1 MPGRLV
7 ATILTA
13 AAIAAL
19 PAAADAATLSTQGN
33 VLVYRGDGAE
43 PNSPALALDE
53 STGKL
58 TIEDS
63 MASAI
68 APGPCEPGVL
78 DYIVICDIPAG
89 GLRFDLGDG
98 GDHLVV
104 PDGLGALP
112 ITVSLG
118 EGIDLYAGPSSGTTP
133 PASVDGGGGNDVL
146 DGGAQAD
153 VLRGGPGQDTIN
165 GRSGA
170 DRLYGDDG
178 DDDLK
183 GDGGDAPGADLVDG
197 GGGIDTING
206 EWEGSTPID
215 VSLDGVANDGRSGEG
230 DNVTN
235 VEKIW
240 TTARGKVAGSAGNDD
255 IYLFPAASGSTI
267 LGLGGD
273 DVVKGGDGDETIDG
287 GAGADSV
294 IGGRGNDTLIGG
306 AGPDRIFGDNDAG
319 GCGPIIC
326 SIQSGSDTI
335 EARDGERDV
344 IDCGVGNDTARV
356 DAGDVV
362 SNCETVETG
371 GSPSGGDGS
380 GGGGSIGDRAVGLRL
395 PNRLSLRT
403 LAAGDVRIGVACRAT
418 CVVSGRLVAPR
429 SLKRRLKLDSR
440 RIVAAATAR
449 RTAAGNATLRLRAQ
463 RRSRGR
469 VKKLR
474 RATLTLVVTV
484 TEGNAKR
491 TTTRALRFRR

>member
-1 MPGRLV
+1 MRAGRLG
-7 ATILTA
+7 LHRD
-13 AAIAAL
+13 L
-19 PAAADAATLSTQGN
+19 RHPS
-33 VLVYRGDGAE
+33 
-43 PNSPALALDE
+43 
-53 STGKL
+53 
-58 TIEDS
+58 
-63 MASAI
+63 
-68 APGPCEPGVL
+68 
-78 DYIVICDIPAG
+78 G

-153 VLRGGPGQDTIN
+153 VLHGGPGQDTIN

-240 TTARGKVAGSAGNDD
+240 TAARGKVAGSAGNDD

-344 IDCGVGNDTARV
+344 IDCGVGNDTVRV

-371 GSPSGGDGS
+371 GSPAGGS
-380 GGGGSIGDRAVGLRL
+380 GGVRRRRFNRRPGRGAEAAQQALAADAGRGLCADRRRVPSHVRGLR
-395 PNRLSLRT
+395 P
-403 LAAGDVRIGVACRAT
+403 
-418 CVVSGRLVAPR
+418 
-429 SLKRRLKLDSR
+429 
-440 RIVAAATAR
+440 AR
-449 RTAAGNATLRLRAQ
+449 RSPVAQAQAEARQPPHRGCGHGAPHRRGNATLRLRAQ
-463 RRSRGR
+463 RRYRGR

>member
-1 MPGRLV
+1 VPGRLV

-19 PAAADAATLSTQGN
+19 PATADAATLSLQGD

-43 PNSPALALDE
+43 GNSPSMQLE
-53 STGKL
+53 PTGEL
-58 TIEDS
+58 RIEDP
-63 MASAI
+63 SADAV
-68 APGPCEPGVL
+68 APGPCTTGVF
-78 DYIVICDIPAG
+78 DYLVICDVPAG
-89 GLRFDLGDG
+89 GVRFELGAGGDNLTVADDLGAFPIAVSLGDG
-98 GDHLVV
+98 LD
-104 PDGLGALP
+104 
-112 ITVSLG
+112 T
-118 EGIDLYAGPSSGTTP
+118 YAGPSSGTTT
-133 PASVDGGGGNDVL
+133 PASVDGGAGDDTL
-146 DGGAQAD
+146 TGGAQAD
-153 VLRGGPGQDTIN
+153 VLRGGPGRDTVN
-165 GRSGA
+165 GKGGA

-206 EWEGSTPID
+206 EWEGSAPID
-215 VSLDGVANDGRSGEG
+215 VSLDGLANDGRSGEG
-230 DNVTN
+230 DNITN

-294 IGGRGNDTLIGG
+294 IGGRGNDTLTGG

-356 DAGDVV
+356 DAADVV

-371 GSPSGGDGS
+371 GSPPGGGS
-380 GGGGSIGDRAVGLRL
+380 GGGGSTGGQAVALRL
-395 PNRLSLRT
+395 PSRLSLRT
-403 LAAGDVRIGVACRAT
+403 LAAGSVRIGVACRAT

-429 SLKRRLKLDSR
+429 SLKRRLRLDRR

-463 RRSRGR
+463 RRSRAR
-469 VKKLR
+469 VKQLR

-491 TTTRALRFRR
+491 TTTRALKFRR